1 MIHYIPMTFE
11 EYQERSR
18 KTALYPKVGASFVYP
33 TLGLAGETGEV
44 AEKVQKIFR
53 DDGGKVTANK
63 KEEIK
68 KELGDV
74 LWYLS
79 QVATEFGLSFD
90 TIAKT
95 NLDKLRSRVK
105 RGRLQGSGDNR

>member
-1 MIHYIPMTFE
+1 MTFE
-11 EYQERSR
+11 EYQKKSR
-18 KTALYPKVGASFVYP
+18 KTALYPKVGTSFVYP
-33 TLGLAGETGEV
+33 TLGLAGEAGEV
-44 AEKVQKIFR
+44 VEKVKKIFR
-53 DDGGKVTANK
+53 DDNGKVTVSK

-79 QVATEFGLSFD
+79 QVATEFGLSFAV
-90 TIAKT
+90 IAKT
-95 NLDKLRSRVK
+95 NLDKLRSRVE